1 MKLEMRTP
9 QALEPVEGEIRDLVH
24 ADAPSTREIETDAEI
39 VPLVQKVGATSI
51 AEIDKLTAE
60 LRAARDFLQSEGE
73 RIERETARYTS
84 LAETASASV
93 KIILETVSEWR
104 KAGHPVR
111 HQARPS
117 AFAFTPAPA
126 EDDSAGETRVADEQ
140 PAQSN
145 GPARAR

>member
-9 QALEPVEGEIRDLVH
+9 QALEPAEGEIRDLVH
-24 ADAPSTREIETDAEI
+24 PDAPSMRETETDVEI
-39 VPLVQKVGATSI
+39 APLVGKVGATSI
-51 AEIDKLTAE
+51 AEIDKLMGE
-60 LRAARDFLQSEGE
+60 LRAAKDYLQSEGE
-73 RIERETARYTS
+73 RIQQETVRYTS

-126 EDDSAGETRVADEQ
+126 EDDNTGEASVADEQ
-140 PAQSN
+140 SAQPS
-145 GPARAR
+145 GPVRVR